1 MTISYPSIIAE
12 AKRSMAVLAAE
23 LSAISVAGI
32 AAASAAEGG
41 SRGPAAGGLGVPEL
55 RNALKI
61 ANRASIAAGLLAHP
75 NLMALSSALRAFL
88 HASAVSPSPEDSRKL
103 ERAAAL
109 VKDCADALD
118 AAPEYAEL
126 VLPGGSAL
134 RPPLLRRIDVL
145 PFCAEILRGDKPPR
159 SPFDGRRLDCG
170 ETGKYRILISPDAA
184 AKAASR
190 GAWLSLSYFDPSQGG
205 FRDCVRSLET
215 LIDSGSI
222 LRYGSLGMSA
232 TGLERAEAILPCYA
246 VAETAE
252 EPGAFLPGK
261 LPGLRLLR
269 VISSPHKAFIP
280 DPASSGPSAGA
291 FSVGSGFDEDEA
303 PCAEAAAEPAEEGLS
318 PFHDSALEG
327 GIELPDI
334 EEKPDGGMPL
344 EEFGHSGDFGRA
356 DGFPVPDPMRAEA
369 NELEGAHREDAPAP
383 APAASKANGAPP
395 SLAEPEELDQGAK
408 PAGPAKGVDKI
419 RLSLAVK
426 LIGIISLVIVAALTT
441 MISLASYLFKSEI
454 ENTVED
460 SNLQVADSSS
470 LKFDSDFL
478 SIADRAARVMQAYR
492 LREAAG
498 PLGPEAEAALARELF
513 ASEAEILV
521 VSAFPSSGAGATH
534 IANERT
540 LSEVGM
546 DATAAGEAAE
556 KGHARA
562 AATNLGG
569 SVCLN
574 ASADFREP
582 AILVTYPFTV
592 DGETGSLLVAFNSRD
607 RIQSAVAPKKL
618 SMRQI
623 SLVSQA
629 GEILAHPDGERVTSP
644 EPLAGRADFEPLKA
658 SKVNAGSFV
667 FKGEN
672 GSRRLAY
679 YAKVPSIGAWALV
692 TVDEEAAFEAVNKTL
707 GLNAMIAVMI
717 VALAVLIV
725 YFFSKTITLPLRAL
739 VDAAKRIEEG
749 HFHLRLK
756 PRARDEVGLLTSA
769 FVHMG
774 DGLAERQRLKDTF
787 GKFVNKEVAER
798 AAKGTIKL
806 GGERKAVTVF
816 FSDIRDFT
824 SISERMEPEEVVDF
838 LNRYM
843 TRMVGCVNAAGGNV
857 DKFIGDAIMAVWGAP
872 LAELSEA
879 EYAEKAVDAALNMRK
894 ELRDFNKDRGGPRTP
909 VIRIGCGLNS
919 GPVIVGQIGSTERI
933 EYTVIGD
940 AVNLASR
947 IEALNKPFATDILV
961 SEDTYALVK
970 GVFRFEPMKPILVK
984 GKNEPQQIYAVL
996 GRLDDPY
1003 ALQSIEEVRTFL
1015 GIERKD
1021 ISAVNV
1027 DEEEV
1032 KYKILPTAPAKGKK
1046 A

>member
-1 MTISYPSIIAE
+1 MGDAPRPDGIAPE
-12 AKRSMAVLAAE
+12 STP
-23 LSAISVAGI
+23 
-32 AAASAAEGG
+32 AAAS
-41 SRGPAAGGLGVPEL
+41 VP
-55 RNALKI
+55 
-61 ANRASIAAGLLAHP
+61 
-75 NLMALSSALRAFL
+75 
-88 HASAVSPSPEDSRKL
+88 ASAAARANGTASPL
-103 ERAAAL
+103 AGTGAA
-109 VKDCADALD
+109 DEAD
-118 AAPEYAEL
+118 
-126 VLPGGSAL
+126 
-134 RPPLLRRIDVL
+134 
-145 PFCAEILRGDKPPR
+145 
-159 SPFDGRRLDCG
+159 
-170 ETGKYRILISPDAA
+170 
-184 AKAASR
+184 R
-190 GAWLSLSYFDPSQGG
+190 GAT
-205 FRDCVRSLET
+205 V
-215 LIDSGSI
+215 
-222 LRYGSLGMSA
+222 
-232 TGLERAEAILPCYA
+232 
-246 VAETAE
+246 
-252 EPGAFLPGK
+252 PGA
-261 LPGLRLLR
+261 
-269 VISSPHKAFIP
+269 
-280 DPASSGPSAGA
+280 
-291 FSVGSGFDEDEA
+291 
-303 PCAEAAAEPAEEGLS
+303 
-318 PFHDSALEG
+318 
-327 GIELPDI
+327 
-334 EEKPDGGMPL
+334 
-344 EEFGHSGDFGRA
+344 
-356 DGFPVPDPMRAEA
+356 
-369 NELEGAHREDAPAP
+369 
-383 APAASKANGAPP
+383 
-395 SLAEPEELDQGAK
+395 
-408 PAGPAKGVDKI
+408 AKGVDRI

-478 SIADRAARVMQAYR
+478 SIEDRAARAMQAYR
-492 LREAAG
+492 LRAASG
-498 PLGPEAEAALARELF
+498 TLQADAVAALAREIF
-513 ASEAEILV
+513 ASENEILV
-521 VSAFPSSGAGATH
+521 VSAFPSSGAEATH
-534 IANERT
+534 IANERA
-540 LSEVGM
+540 LAEAGM
-546 DATAAGEAAE
+546 DADAAAEAAIR
-556 KGHARA
+556 GRARA
-562 AATNLGG
+562 LATNLGG

-574 ASADFREP
+574 ASADFKEP

-592 DGETGSLLVAFNSRD
+592 DGESGSLLVVFNSRE
-607 RIQSAVAPKKL
+607 RFQGAVAPKKL

-644 EPLAGRADFEPLKA
+644 EPLAGRLDFEPLKA

-667 FKGEN
+667 FKGDT

-679 YAKVPSIGAWALV
+679 YAKVPSVGAWVLV
-692 TVDEEAAFEAVNKTL
+692 TVDEADAFAAVDKTL
-707 GLNAMIAVMI
+707 RLNAMIAIMI

-787 GKFVNKEVAER
+787 GRFVNKDIAER

-806 GGERKAVTVF
+806 GGERKVVTVF

-838 LNRYM
+838 LNKYM

-872 LAELSEA
+872 LTELSEA
-879 EYAEKAVDAALNMRK
+879 EYAERAVDAALKMRK
-894 ELRDFNKDRGGPRTP
+894 ELRDFNKDRGGPRAP

-961 SEDTYALVK
+961 SQDTYELVK
-970 GVFRFEPMKPILVK
+970 GVFRFEPMKPIMVK

-1003 ALQSIEEVRTFL
+1003 APQGIDEVRSFL

-1032 KYKILPTAPAKGKK
+1032 KYKILAPAAAKGKK